1 VAEAA
6 IAEHVDDHRLLELL
20 RYSVATLAAK
30 TTASGS
36 SPLQWKIGASTIL
49 ATSDG

>member
-1 VAEAA
+1 MS
-6 IAEHVDDHRLLELL
+6 ITTSLPNFWRN
-20 RYSVATLAAK
+20 SVATLAAK

-36 SPLQWKIGASTIL
+36 SPLAWKIGASTIS